1 MTSPKINRTFLRSDL
16 FAESE
21 KSDVILAEK
30 RFTRWAN
37 ITRNTDS
44 DETFLGLE
52 VAGTN
57 KNKRSARLN
66 VFLDSLT
73 SKNYGFMAS
82 KIADLA

>member
-1 MTSPKINRTFLRSDL
+1 M
-16 FAESE
+16 
-21 KSDVILAEK
+21 AEK

-82 KIADLA
+82 KIADLSALSSTQVLTYCEYFLNTEPLRS